1 MLFRSARLLER
12 LGEKEHKDHV
22 VVTTDERAGVL
33 REIVKREGYASFVVP
48 EGVGGRYSVLSPV
61 GLLSSALVGIDVKG
75 LVAGAAA
82 MGEACTGGDLASN
95 PALVYAAVQ
104 WLMQSR
110 KKKIKPWYRLP
121 D

>member
-1 MLFRSARLLER
+1 
-12 LGEKEHKDHV
+12 
-22 VVTTDERAGVL
+22 
-33 REIVKREGYASFVVP
+33 VKREGYASFVVP

-75 LVAGAAA
+75 LVAGAGA

-110 KKKIKPWYRLP
+110 SRSRSR
-121 D
+121 